1 MDETVA
7 VNSNREIDLPSLCRP
22 ILESSPM
29 PIAAVEGAS
38 HIVRYINPAFCRLI
52 GKTAEELIGNP
63 FPDAVP
69 AGDECLS
76 ALDRLYQTGQT
87 EVHIGNDDS
96 APHGFCWSWAMWPLL
111 AADGRVVGSMIQV
124 TEETSLHRQAKVMN
138 QALLIGSVR
147 QHELTEQAE
156 ALSDLLRRANEDL
169 KQFAFAASHD
179 LQEPLRMMTI
189 YSELLIEGHRGRLD
203 GKAQI
208 CVDFITQGAKQMRD
222 LLANLLTYT
231 DAGADTWES
240 NEFIDLN
247 AIFEKVKQNLKLA
260 IAESG
265 VVVTSGDLPIVQG
278 HDARFVQL
286 FQNLIGNAIKY
297 RGELSPRVHVSAE
310 HRDGEWRF
318 AVADNGM
325 GIRQDY
331 YLTIFGMFKRL
342 HGSAI
347 PGTGIGLAIC
357 QRVVERYGGRI
368 WVESKVGEG
377 TTFYFTLPG
386 NARPSP

>member
-29 PIAAVEGAS
+29 PIAAVESAG
-38 HIVRYINPAFCRLI
+38 HIVRYVNPAFCRLI
-52 GKTAEELIGNP
+52 GKSGEELIGNP
-63 FPDAVP
+63 FSGAVP
-69 AGDECLS
+69 AEDECLS

-87 EVHIGNDDS
+87 EVHIGSDDS

-124 TEETSLHRQAKVMN
+124 TEETSFHRQAKVMN

-189 YSELLIEGHRGRLD
+189 YSELLIEGHRSQLD

-231 DAGADTWES
+231 EAGADTWES

-247 AIFEKVKQNLKLA
+247 AIFEKGKQNLKLA

-310 HRDGEWRF
+310 PLDGEWRF

-325 GIRQDY
+325 GIRPDY
-331 YLTIFGMFKRL
+331 YRTIFGMFKRL